1 MNQLNLIENCYLN
14 KYNIDLKSIHQR
26 SILKSNF
33 DLNQRQIDYNKE
45 NIHRLNNIIFDDGL
59 SSSFEV
65 IVHNNLLYLLG
76 DKSCYPCG
84 NIIHSS
90 SDTFWVPVY
99 ILPNNK
105 KILITRDVL
114 NSSVLHFL
122 SSYDY
127 INQIE
132 STLFNAYIT
141 DYLYSFSDNIWCGR
155 TEIRGL
161 ITCYNNITATEK
173 FNLLKH
179 YKLLTPFE
187 FIIGYYI
194 FQYKITN
201 QDIFDCLINFR
212 KKTFINT
219 KFYQFAKST
228 NEIIDTTYLEQYSE
242 LFDDN
247 DIRRFYILD
256 YIEDNV
262 FLDNII
268 ELDINDL
275 LGIDIHD
282 RYKNIEDEFDYNYPK
297 NKYNEILNSFNLTQN
312 VKKEFEQLFINNL
325 KEIEKYLR
333 NTKGFKDIGSYYK
346 ETIVYNFFKE
356 NLLGYNIISQYSPKW
371 LGRQRFDVYIKELN
385 IAIEYNGKQHYES
398 ISFFGG
404 DEGLKQNQSRD
415 LEKEKKCIEN
425 HCKLYIIKYDEN
437 LNLKLNNILTEIKNL
452 NF

>member
-1 MNQLNLIENCYLN
+1 MNKEKLIEISYLN

-26 SILKSNF
+26 SIVKSNF
-33 DLNQRQIDYNKE
+33 ELNQRQIDYNKE
-45 NIHRLNNIIFDDGL
+45 NIHRLNKIIFDDGI

-99 ILPNNK
+99 ILPNNN
-105 KILITRDVL
+105 KILITQDVL
-114 NSSVLHFL
+114 NSSVLYFL

-132 STLFNAYIT
+132 TTLFNTYIT

-155 TEIRGL
+155 TEIRGI
-161 ITCYNNITATEK
+161 ITCYNNITPTEK

-179 YKLLTPFE
+179 YKLLSPFE

-201 QDIFDCLINFR
+201 QDILDCLINFR

-228 NEIIDTTYLEQYSE
+228 NEIIDITYLEQYSE

-256 YIEDNV
+256 YIENNV
-262 FLDNII
+262 FLDNIL

-275 LGIDIHD
+275 LGIDIHT

-297 NKYNEILNSFNLTQN
+297 NKHNETLNSFNLTQN

-404 DEGLKQNQSRD
+404 DEGLKQNQIRD
-415 LEKEKKCIEN
+415 LEKQKKCFEN
-425 HCKLYIIKYDEN
+425 NCKLYIINYDED
-437 LNLKLNNILTEIKNL
+437 LSLKLNNILTEIKNL
-452 NF
+452 NY